1 MHTKA
6 LNKSKAG
13 EVQVPPPVSGAL
25 LRKPPGGA
33 SVNPYSPRV
42 NPYSPRWDRWAHV
55 TRHRRQG
62 ARELRPMTGRVTAD
76 LRAGN

>member
-1 MHTKA
+1 MYTKA

-13 EVQVPPPVSGAL
+13 EVQVPLPVSGAS

-33 SVNPYSPRV
+33 SVNT
-42 NPYSPRWDRWAHV
+42 NGPRWDRWARV
-55 TRHRRQG
+55 TRHRGQG
-62 ARELRPMTGRVTAD
+62 ARELRPMTGRASAD